1 MTTNTTTP
9 TALEVI
15 RDVPRGH
22 FKHVLFDFD
31 GTISLMREGWQR
43 IMGPVM
49 IEMICGDTQPTPEI
63 EAEVEAFIDDTTGVQ
78 TILQMEG
85 LIELVRKHGRVP
97 EDQILDAHGY
107 KEIYN
112 DRLMVPVRERIAR
125 LESGE
130 LSVEDATVRG
140 SIPFVQ
146 GLAERGLTLYL
157 ASGTDHDD
165 VVNEAT
171 KLGVAQ
177 YFNGGI
183 YGALRTYEESNKE
196 KVIQQIIADHD
207 LHGTEVLVCG
217 DGPVELRNAKDN
229 GCVALGVASDEVKGS
244 GWDQAKCGRLKKA
257 GADLLVPDF
266 AEHEALLTY
275 LFTAE

>member
-1 MTTNTTTP
+1 MTQGATTP

-15 RDVPRGH
+15 REVPRGQ

-31 GTISLMREGWQR
+31 GTISVLREGWQR

-49 IEMICGDTQPTPEI
+49 IEMICGDTEPTPEI

-130 LSVEDATVRG
+130 LSVEEATVQG

-146 GLAERGLTLYL
+146 GLAERGVTLYL

-171 KLGVAQ
+171 KLGVAS

-196 KVIQQIIADHD
+196 KVIQQIIADHN
-207 LHGTEVLVCG
+207 LHGAEVLVCG

-229 GCVALGVASDEVKGS
+229 DCIALGVASDEVEGA
-244 GWDQAKCGRLKKA
+244 GWDDAKRERLKKA

-266 AEHEALLTY
+266 QEHEALLSY
-275 LFTAE
+275 LFSTE